1 MECRRAIAEGKENA
15 FGRKT
20 QILLGTIFLAM
31 NLFAGEI
38 FAQEGLSLPKDI
50 LKEALI
56 AESEME
62 EAAENENDDSQNDDA
77 FFDEDEFFDDEDFED
92 EDFDSQIDDE
102 EFDGDEN
109 EDFDNETPEEE
120 TETSYE
126 NESEI
131 LESEAATFETKAS
144 YEDGENFYIAEDE
157 EKNPMFVQ
165 KIGWKAVT
173 NAKNYKIEIQKLEEA
188 GYKPIFEKELV
199 ENFVEI
205 SLEHG
210 KYRFQISVQDVFDQ
224 EKSSGWREFE
234 ILQALPPK
242 INDIS
247 PSVFTLNKKN
257 NFADETAEMFF
268 YAPSFSK
275 EDRKNLKEKKK
286 IKMTETLSISGENLM
301 DTTSF
306 ILRKIGANEEVKGEI
321 SSVDENPETGEKIV
335 SMNFN
340 LKDFSIGE
348 YSLFARNPGGLSD
361 TFESLTVEQY
371 KRKID
376 VDLMVSA
383 GYVLPVSLYD
393 KSLAK
398 YAEKNIFPASAN
410 AKIAILPWHNKIGNF
425 GIGLNANYSHFDN
438 DAKLYTFAGNHL
450 SVILNAV
457 FQRYII
463 DQILGFDVHAGVG
476 MGMVFG
482 CEFKNKLTEEK
493 SPDMT
498 ALGLEFGAGFAVQY
512 YPVKHLYL
520 EVGLDFVHTEFM
532 DTSFGRLYPSVSVG
546 GMF

>member
-1 MECRRAIAEGKENA
+1 MECRRANANGKKIAY
-15 FGRKT
+15 GRKT

-56 AESEME
+56 AESEAE
-62 EAAENENDDSQNDDA
+62 EKAAENSEYE
-77 FFDEDEFFDDEDFED
+77 DEDEIPEDEFPEDEISEDEFPEDEGFEVESEIPENEGGNSETETPPENEESFYLAED
-92 EDFDSQIDDE
+92 ED
-102 EFDGDEN
+102 
-109 EDFDNETPEEE
+109 
-120 TETSYE
+120 
-126 NESEI
+126 
-131 LESEAATFETKAS
+131 
-144 YEDGENFYIAEDE
+144 
-157 EKNPMFVQ
+157 KNPMFVQ
-165 KIGWKAVT
+165 KLSWKAVT

-188 GYKPIFEKELV
+188 KYKTIFEKELV
-199 ENFVEI
+199 ENSVEI

-247 PSVFTLNKKN
+247 PRTFTLNKKDA
-257 NFADETAEMFF
+257 FADETAEMFF
-268 YAPSFSK
+268 YAPGFSK

-286 IKMTETLSISGENLM
+286 IKMTETLAISGENLL
-301 DTTSF
+301 DETFF
-306 ILRKIGANEEVKGEI
+306 ILRKIGANEEVKGNI
-321 SSVDENPETGEKIV
+321 SGIDENPETGEKIV
-335 SMNFN
+335 LMDFD
-340 LKDFSIGE
+340 LRDFSVGE
-348 YSLFARNPGGLSD
+348 YSLYARNPGGLSD
-361 TFESLTVEQY
+361 TFESIEVEEF

-376 VDLMVSA
+376 VDLMMSA
-383 GYVLPVSLYD
+383 GYVLPVAFYD
-393 KSLAK
+393 KSISK

-410 AKIAILPWHNKIGNF
+410 AKIAILPWHKKFGNF
-425 GIGLNANYSHFDN
+425 GIGLIANYSNFKN
-438 DAKLYTFAGNHL
+438 DARLYTFAGNHL
-450 SVILNAV
+450 SVVLNAV

-463 DQILGFDVHAGVG
+463 DQMLGFDVHAGIG

-482 CEFKNKLTEEK
+482 CEFKNKLTEIE
-493 SPDMT
+493 SPKMT
-498 ALGLEFGAGFAVQY
+498 ALGLEIGAGFAVQY
-512 YPVKHLYL
+512 YPIKHLYL

>member
-1 MECRRAIAEGKENA
+1 MECR
-15 FGRKT
+15 GRKT

-56 AESEME
+56 AESEAE
-62 EAAENENDDSQNDDA
+62 ELAEAENSEYE
-77 FFDEDEFFDDEDFED
+77 DEDEFPEDEDDFFEDETEDDFSDDEFSEDEDFET
-92 EDFDSQIDDE
+92 ESSFEI
-102 EFDGDEN
+102 EN
-109 EDFDNETPEEE
+109 EIP
-120 TETSYE
+120 E
-126 NESEI
+126 NEGEN
-131 LESEAATFETKAS
+131 FETKTS
-144 YEDGENFYIAEDE
+144 PESEGSFYLAEDE
-157 EKNPMFVQ
+157 DKNPMFVQ
-165 KIGWKAVT
+165 KLSWKAVT
-173 NAKNYKIEIQKLEEA
+173 NAKTYKIEIQKLEEA
-188 GYKPIFEKELV
+188 GYKTIFEKELV
-199 ENFVEI
+199 ENAVEI

-247 PSVFTLNKKN
+247 PRTLTLNKKDS
-257 NFADETAEMFF
+257 FADETAEMFF
-268 YAPSFSK
+268 YAPGFSK
-275 EDRKNLKEKKK
+275 ADRKNLKEKKK
-286 IKMTETLSISGENLM
+286 IKMTETLAISGENLL
-301 DTTSF
+301 DETF
-306 ILRKIGANEEVKGEI
+306 FVLRKIGANDEI
-321 SSVDENPETGEKIV
+321 TGNISGIDENPETGEKIV
-335 SMNFN
+335 LMDFY
-340 LKDFSIGE
+340 LKDFSVGE
-348 YSLFARNPGGLSD
+348 YSLYARNPGGLSD
-361 TFESLTVEQY
+361 TFESVEVELY

-376 VDLMVSA
+376 VDLMMSA
-383 GYVLPVSLYD
+383 GYVLPVAFYD

-410 AKIAILPWHNKIGNF
+410 AKIAILPWHKKFGNF
-425 GIGLNANYSHFDN
+425 GIGLNANYSNFKN

-450 SVILNAV
+450 SVLLNAI

-463 DQILGFDVHAGVG
+463 DQILGFDVHAGIG

-482 CEFKNKLTEEK
+482 CEFKNKLTEIE
-493 SPDMT
+493 SPKMT
-498 ALGLEFGAGFAVQY
+498 ALGLEIGAGFAVQY
-512 YPVKHLYL
+512 YPIKHLYL